1 MKGDEELI
9 IFALC
14 SSISEVIPENVYTFV
29 TRSTMKSCSLITSI
43 VGGYNSY
50 IEIVGGIYM
59 NITTI
64 KLTDL
69 AKTYGKQEAVHQL
82 NIEVNKGELFG
93 FLGPNGAGKT
103 TTIKMMTGLLEPTNG
118 MIEVSGINVWEQ
130 PLEAKKRI
138 AYVPDQPDLYPKLTG
153 WDYLEFVAAVFR
165 LPKDKF
171 QHKAKE
177 LLDVFSLTN
186 RADEL
191 IEGYSHGMKQKIAIC
206 GALVHEPD
214 VLFLDEPTV
223 GLDPKSARSLKNLLR
238 ELCDN
243 GMTAFVSTHI
253 LEIAEQ
259 MCDRVGIILD
269 GNMIALGTI
278 DELRK
283 QGGDKEQSLEDI
295 FLELTGDENQEALIS
310 EISKSDQGDNQ

>member
-1 MKGDEELI
+1 M
-9 IFALC
+9 
-14 SSISEVIPENVYTFV
+14 N
-29 TRSTMKSCSLITSI
+29 TSA
-43 VGGYNSY
+43 
-50 IEIVGGIYM
+50 
-59 NITTI
+59 I

-69 AKTYGKQEAVHQL
+69 AKTYGNQEAVHRL
-82 NIEVNKGELFG
+82 NIEVAKGELFG

-118 MIEVSGINVWEQ
+118 MIEVGGINVWKQ

-153 WDYLEFVAAVFR
+153 WDYLEFIAAVFH

-171 QHKAKE
+171 QYKAKE
-177 LLDVFSLTN
+177 LLDVFSLTD

-238 ELCDN
+238 ELCDH

-278 DELRK
+278 DALRK
-283 QGGDKEQSLEDI
+283 QGGDKKRSLEDI